1 MTSVWKRLQ
10 RVGKKAT
17 KFQFVASYQ
26 ELLLECTKKWQ
37 PDKLRVVWTRR
48 NRRICSKLH
57 GWQPGIK
64 NPYRGMVVW
73 PVPENVDITVT
84 LFKDPHADEFEDKD
98 WTFIIENE
106 TAKGHRKVLASVD
119 VNLKKFASATVTQT
133 DLSLRMK
140 PLSVK
145 VVEATLKLSLS
156 CVFLKEGK
164 AT

>member
-1 MTSVWKRLQ
+1 MSSVWKRLQ

-17 KFQFVASYQ
+17 RFQFVASYQ
-26 ELLLECTKKWQ
+26 ELVVECTKKWQ

-57 GWQPGIK
+57 SWQPGIK

-98 WTFIIENE
+98 WTFVIENE
-106 TAKGHRKVLASVD
+106 TAKGQRKVLASVD

-133 DLSLRMK
+133 DLTLKLK

-156 CVFLKEGK
+156 CVFLKEGR

>member
-1 MTSVWKRLQ
+1 
-10 RVGKKAT
+10 
-17 KFQFVASYQ
+17 
-26 ELLLECTKKWQ
+26 Q

-57 GWQPGIK
+57 SWTPGIK
-64 NPYRGMVVW
+64 NPYRGTVVW

-84 LFKDPHADEFEDKD
+84 LFKDPHADEFEDKE

-106 TAKGHRKVLASVD
+106 TVKGQRKVLASVD
-119 VNLKKFASATVTQT
+119 VNLKKFASATVTQK
-133 DLSLRMK
+133 DLTLKLK

-145 VVEATLKLSLS
+145 VTEATLKLSLS

-164 AT
+164 ATDEDMQSVASLMSVKPTDVGNLDDFNESDEETDAS